1 MGVSSQS
8 YTIRILLCYR
18 KPWVQ
23 TEQKYISKVNILTSL
38 RSLEFG
44 FSKGIGNLNL
54 SLFFSITFCKEENE
68 PNFKAYTGS
77 AVCLT
82 PIIAHNKGTRYDSN
96 GIQLEP
102 RKTQARLSDK
112 AGSHMS
118 PRCWEKTMGPPHW
131 TPTWKGE
138 ESKRPEYIFEV
149 GESWNLILFAE
160 GYGIWTSSTKAKVNS
175 SALSEAIVWVALWGA
190 LTVLCAI

>member
-1 MGVSSQS
+1 MLVGVSSQS
-8 YTIRILLCYR
+8 YTIRIFLYCR
-18 KPWVQ
+18 QPWVQ
-23 TEQKYISKVNILTSL
+23 TEQKYISKVNNPYIPKV
-38 RSLEFG
+38 FG
-44 FSKGIGNLNL
+44 VWVFKGN
-54 SLFFSITFCKEENE
+54 SEPQSITFCKEENE
-68 PNFKAYTGS
+68 PDFKAYMGS

-82 PIIAHNKGTRYDSN
+82 PIVAHNKGTRYNSN

-118 PRCWEKTMGPPHW
+118 PRCWEKAMGPPHW
-131 TPTWKGE
+131 TPTRKGE
-138 ESKRPEYIFEV
+138 RSKRPEDISEV

-160 GYGIWTSSTKAKVNS
+160 GYGIWTSSTGVNS